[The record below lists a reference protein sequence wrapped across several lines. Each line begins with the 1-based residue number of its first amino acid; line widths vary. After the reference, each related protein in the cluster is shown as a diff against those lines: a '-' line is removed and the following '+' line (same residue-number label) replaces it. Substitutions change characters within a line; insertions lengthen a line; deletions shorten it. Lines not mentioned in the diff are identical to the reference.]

1 MIFSNFVKLISGI
14 NYDGNII
21 ILNEV
26 VYHELDGY
34 LILDIFENHDIF
46 PYLIHP
52 NKTKEW
58 HVKLDKII
66 PNRDGMFPF
75 SRSTKLHRFLD
86 SPAIEYPNGDKEYW
100 RNGQRHRTHGPAVI
114 YGNKKYWFEKG
125 EFIK

>member
-75 SRSTKLHRFLD
+75 SRSTPPGQFGQVASISRKTI
-86 SPAIEYPNGDKEYW
+86 P
-100 RNGQRHRTHGPAVI
+100 RNKNCVEESR
-114 YGNKKYWFEKG
+114 N
-125 EFIK
+125 